1 MAKLNL
7 IKENPLRTKSTPLFL
22 LIAALFIVASAAFA
36 NEPGACAPTG
46 SPFVGPT
53 PPYDYIANGL
63 PNYDG
68 CWAKS
73 NVNFWGGY
81 DACNY
86 YRNFWD
92 FGIGNSNFYQ
102 TFYVPSTDNVKRFK
116 LMYILD
122 AIDSHSNS
130 TLTNFR
136 SDVYD
141 LTTGAW
147 LGGDWW
153 SFYAGSLSCA
163 QRTIYCAA
171 SSSLAGHQIK
181 VIFTGNRADS
191 AVTLNV
197 KFISLLV
204 DGY

>member
-1 MAKLNL
+1 M
-7 IKENPLRTKSTPLFL
+7 RTKPIPLFL
-22 LIAALFIVASAAFA
+22 FIAALLAVASAAFA
-36 NEPGACAPTG
+36 NEPDTCAPAG

-63 PNYDG
+63 PSSDS

-73 NVNFWGGY
+73 NVYFVSAY
-81 DACNY
+81 DACNS

-92 FGIGNSNFYQ
+92 FGTGNSNFHQ
-102 TFYVPSTDNVKRFK
+102 TFYISSTDNVKNFK
-116 LMYILD
+116 LMYLLD
-122 AIDSHSNS
+122 AIDPGSNS
-130 TLTNFR
+130 ALTNFR

-153 SFYAGSLSCA
+153 SYYNGALSCA
-163 QRTIYCAA
+163 QRTIYCTA

-181 VIFTGNRADS
+181 VIFTGNRAS
-191 AVTLNV
+191 GATLNV
-197 KFISLLV
+197 KFISLLA